1 MAANNG
7 PDPARWRFDKSI
19 SIANVMTL
27 LAAVGSMAY
36 MANRFDQRITIQ
48 EQFSMVQQQ
57 VNAQQKSD
65 LNDYKRI
72 VREDVKDLSAKVD
85 RVLERLP
92 RP

>member
-1 MAANNG
+1 MATTGN
-7 PDPARWRFDKSI
+7 PPTPWRFDRSI
-19 SIANVMTL
+19 SIGNVITL
-27 LAAVGSMAY
+27 IGAVTSMAY

-57 VNAQQKSD
+57 VNAQQKTD

-72 VREDVKDLSAKVD
+72 VREDVRDLSVKVD